1 MQRKKKMRILLISFS
16 PFLLMKKKYSMWTC
30 PKCGRTFKRKNQDH
44 GCKMVSKGSLF
55 EKRPPELIKLYE
67 KIVKEIKKFGEYR
80 EEALPSAVI
89 MFKTK
94 STFLA
99 IKIKKGHL
107 AVGFFLDEVENVPP
121 VSKYIQTSKNR
132 WAHEVPVDQPEDI
145 NQQLISWIRRSY
157 KLIIE
162 K

>member
-1 MQRKKKMRILLISFS
+1 
-16 PFLLMKKKYSMWTC
+16 MWTC
-30 PKCGRTFKRKNQDH
+30 PKCGRTFKRKNQEH
-44 GCKMVSKGSLF
+44 GCKMVSKESLF
-55 EKRPPELIKLYE
+55 AKRLPELKKLYE
-67 KIVKEIKKFGEYR
+67 KIVKEIKKFGEFR

-94 STFLA
+94 SIFLA
-99 IKIKKGHL
+99 IRIKKDHL

-132 WAHEVPVDQPEDI
+132 WAHEVLVDRPEDI
-145 NQQLISWIRRSY
+145 DKQLINWMKRSY
-157 KLIIE
+157 KLITE